1 MVTNSRALGL
11 ALNKRTG
18 ARGSTCSPTW
28 TALRVALEGLSG
40 FHRRAQA
47 INVTSRR
54 GSQDKKP
61 WKDLNLAAIEE
72 RNIET
77 AHLFE
82 LHLGETI
89 APYVHLEPMRALLPI
104 KQGDHE
110 MPIDPDGVGGISLGQ
125 LGRLMRQRWQTISS
139 LWEANKAEAARLSL
153 IDRFDYMGELSSQL
167 EWQSNP
173 ADSRIRVV
181 YTKSG
186 EPTAAI
192 IRDDRALID
201 HLLYWIPCRDGDE
214 ANYLLAIIN
223 SDALQEAVQPFM
235 SKGQFGARD
244 LHKHLWK
251 LPIPEYDPGRQLHV
265 EITQAG
271 ASAATGAAD
280 QLAALLKG
288 RGGRLTSTITRRE
301 LRKWLR
307 ASDEGKA
314 IETAATRLLAGDQ

>member
-1 MVTNSRALGL
+1 
-11 ALNKRTG
+11 
-18 ARGSTCSPTW
+18 
-28 TALRVALEGLSG
+28 
-40 FHRRAQA
+40 
-47 INVTSRR
+47 
-54 GSQDKKP
+54 
-61 WKDLNLAAIEE
+61 
-72 RNIET
+72 
-77 AHLFE
+77 
-82 LHLGETI
+82 
-89 APYVHLEPMRALLPI
+89 MRALLPI
-104 KQGDHE
+104 KQGDHD

-139 LWEANKAEAARLSL
+139 LWEVNKAEATRLSL
-153 IDRFDYMGELSSQL
+153 IDQLDYMGKLSSQL
-167 EWQSNP
+167 KWQSSP
-173 ADSRIRVV
+173 PTLRIRVV

-223 SDALQEAVQPFM
+223 SDTLQEAVQPFM

-251 LPIPEYDPGRQLHV
+251 LPIPEYDPGSQLHV

-288 RGGRLTSTITRRE
+288 RGNRLTSTITRRE

-314 IETAATRLLAGDQ
+314 VETAVIRLLAGDQ